1 MKDKSGQQN
10 IREREK
16 GRKQHIL
23 CGCVAT
29 FNKVAV
35 SFLDNDVLKGVAITN
50 LFAFV
55 DVCVLFTIPISRTE
69 AN

>member
-10 IREREK
+10 NREIEK

-35 SFLDNDVLKGVAITN
+35 SFLDNDVGVAITN